1 MGKSFNFFNAKLAA
15 IVRRKVKWANRAVL
29 GHAYQGYY
37 GTEYQPQKTAVHIHM
52 HGGISL
58 TVRIIPPSED
68 NQDSLY

>member
-37 GTEYQPQKTAVHIHM
+37 GKYQPQKTAVHIHM
-52 HGGISL
+52 HGGIRL